1 MKKAL
6 IFTMQYSDNYG
17 TVLQAY
23 ALQKALRDLGVS
35 ACIAPIFPSRHNV
48 FRRFIGRTVNDTI
61 KKIRQEYWH
70 HRRAKFFKRFRNKW
84 FDCGGMGRIWFPDVP
99 MADFSGFDA
108 LVYGSDNIWGAA
120 NRINPVDAEVF
131 FALHVNHPHKI
142 AYAPSCGGN
151 LMLDPLKDEI
161 CRLVREGGFNHV
173 SCREETSVR
182 TFREYG
188 INATKVPDP
197 TLLLDESDW
206 SGVEESCGAEGFVF
220 GYDMGHE
227 NQKGIR
233 GICRELAHGE
243 GDIRIVY
250 PNDWRRNEKEGS
262 PMTPSQWVWSIH
274 HAQSVVANS
283 FHGIVFAIIFR
294 RPFLY
299 VPIVGRQERYN
310 VRAKELLELCGLE
323 SREYRLGLDVGSQ
336 MNVQIDW
343 SDVDHRLLQFRVKGF
358 DFLKKHIK
366 ETR

>member
-1 MKKAL
+1 MEKAL
-6 IFTMQYSDNYG
+6 IFTLQYSDNYG

-23 ALQKALRDLGVS
+23 ALQKALKALDIS
-35 ACIAPIFPSRHNV
+35 ACIAPIIPARPNV
-48 FRRFIGRTVNDTI
+48 IRRFFGRTVNDTI

-70 HRRAKFFKRFRNKW
+70 HCRAKFFKRFRNEW
-84 FDCGGMGRIWFPDVP
+84 FDYGGMGRICFSEVP
-99 MADFSGFDA
+99 NTDFSGFDT

-120 NRINPVDAEVF
+120 NRIDPIDAEVF
-131 FALHVNHPHKI
+131 FALHVDHPHKI
-142 AYAPSCGGN
+142 AYAPSSGGN

-161 CRLVREGGFNHV
+161 CRLVREGGFRHV
-173 SCREETSVR
+173 SCREETSVLA
-182 TFREYG
+182 FREHG

-227 NQKGIR
+227 NQKSIR

-274 HAQSVVANS
+274 HARSVVANS

-299 VPIVGRQERYN
+299 VPIVGIKERYN
-310 VRAKELLELCGLE
+310 GRAKEMLQLCGLE
-323 SREYRLGLDVGSQ
+323 SREYRLGIDAVSQ
-336 MNVQIDW
+336 MNAQIDW
-343 SDVDHRLLQFRVKGF
+343 LDVENRISRFRTEGF
-358 DFLKKHIK
+358 DFLKKAI
-366 ETR
+366 

>member
-6 IFTMQYSDNYG
+6 IFTLQYSDNYG

-23 ALQKALRDLGVS
+23 ALQKALRQLGMS
-35 ACIAPIFPSRHNV
+35 ACIAPIMPKRPNV

-61 KKIRQEYWH
+61 RKIRQEYWH
-70 HRRAKFFKRFRNKW
+70 CRRGRFFKGFRSDW
-84 FDCGGMGRIWFPDVP
+84 FDYGGLGRIWFSDVSRT
-99 MADFSGFDA
+99 DFSGFDA

-120 NRINPVDAEVF
+120 NRVDPVDAEVF
-131 FALHVNHPHKI
+131 FALNVDHPHKI
-142 AYAPSCGGN
+142 AYAPSSGGN

-161 CRLVREGGFNHV
+161 CRLVKLGGFHHV
-173 SCREETSVR
+173 SCREETSVKA
-182 TFREYG
+182 FHEHG

-274 HAQSVVANS
+274 HARSVVANS

-299 VPIVGRQERYN
+299 VPIIGIKERYN
-310 VRAKELLELCGLE
+310 GRAKEVLQLCGLE
-323 SREYRLGLDVGSQ
+323 SREYRLGIDAVSQ
-336 MNVQIDW
+336 MNAQIDW
-343 SDVDHRLLQFRVKGF
+343 WDVENRISRFRTEGF
-358 DFLKKHIK
+358 DFLKKAI
-366 ETR
+366 